1 MLLHEIGSPP
11 PRAVCLWE
19 LDSLR
24 GGGAPASWRGF
35 GRCGFHL
42 YRGFQVPLFFLPS
55 SSSCSPPPLRNSLP
69 SPSIALSSLLLH
81 GRPKVLVL
89 DSRWSGF
96 ADPLPTQPIPSAPAL
111 GKGSRIH
118 SSLLA
123 STQHDLGDEVDN
135 GRRRLVGV
143 KLCEEVASVV
153 CGAALLPGH
162 EAEELSRGTSLCLH
176 PLPFLWIQVTEGDS
190 VEGVVSSKEEL
201 SLIVSQCDSL
211 GRDLEVNNGGSWR
224 GVSSQSLRCGFG
236 NGLWPSE

>member
-1 MLLHEIGSPP
+1 M
-11 PRAVCLWE
+11 
-19 LDSLR
+19 
-24 GGGAPASWRGF
+24 
-35 GRCGFHL
+35 
-42 YRGFQVPLFFLPS
+42 PLFFLPS
-55 SSSCSPPPLRNSLP
+55 SSSRLLASPLRHSLS
-69 SPSIALSSLLLH
+69 SPNIALSSFLLH

-96 ADPLPTQPIPSAPAL
+96 TGPLPTHPIPDALAL
-111 GKGSRIH
+111 GEGSRFR

-123 STQHDLGDEVDN
+123 STQHDLGDEVDD

-162 EAEELSRGTSLCLH
+162 EAKELSRGASLCLH
-176 PLPFLWIQVTEGDS
+176 PLSFLWIQVTEGDS

-211 GRDLEVNNGGSWR
+211 GRDLEVNNGGSR
-224 GVSSQSLRCGFG
+224 CGVGSQSLRCGFG
-236 NGLWPSE
+236 NGLWPGE

>member
-1 MLLHEIGSPP
+1 M
-11 PRAVCLWE
+11 CLWE
-19 LDSLR
+19 LNSLG

-42 YRGFQVPLFFLPS
+42 YRGFRVPLFFLPS
-55 SSSCSPPPLRNSLP
+55 SSSRSPPSLHNSLP

-96 ADPLPTQPIPSAPAL
+96 ADPLPTHPIPSAPAS
-111 GKGSRIH
+111 GKGSRIR

-162 EAEELSRGTSLCLH
+162 EAEEPT
-176 PLPFLWIQVTEGDS
+176 
-190 VEGVVSSKEEL
+190 GVGEDACVRT
-201 SLIVSQCDSL
+201 QAL
-211 GRDLEVNNGGSWR
+211 GA
-224 GVSSQSLRCGFG
+224 SSQPVFSSPSLPDTSP
-236 NGLWPSE
+236 NI

>member
-1 MLLHEIGSPP
+1 MVPQGGLCVPRGSSILSEGEGPQLAGEALGGVWLPSIQGILSASLLPSF
-11 PRAVCLWE
+11 V
-19 LDSLR
+19 
-24 GGGAPASWRGF
+24 
-35 GRCGFHL
+35 
-42 YRGFQVPLFFLPS
+42 FLPLPS
-55 SSSCSPPPLRNSLP
+55 PLRNSLP

-89 DSRWSGF
+89 DLRWSGF
-96 ADPLPTQPIPSAPAL
+96 TDPLPANPIPNALAL
-111 GKGSRIH
+111 GKGSRFR

-123 STQHDLGDEVDN
+123 STQHDLGDKVDN

-162 EAEELSRGTSLCLH
+162 EAKELSRGASLCLH
-176 PLPFLWIQVTEGDS
+176 PLSFLWVQVTEGDS

-201 SLIVSQCDSL
+201 SLIVSQCDAL
-211 GRDLEVNNGGSWR
+211 GRDLEVNNGGSWC

-236 NGLWPSE
+236 NGLRPGE

>member
-1 MLLHEIGSPP
+1 MVI
-11 PRAVCLWE
+11 
-19 LDSLR
+19 
-24 GGGAPASWRGF
+24 
-35 GRCGFHL
+35 
-42 YRGFQVPLFFLPS
+42 
-55 SSSCSPPPLRNSLP
+55 
-69 SPSIALSSLLLH
+69 
-81 GRPKVLVL
+81 
-89 DSRWSGF
+89 
-96 ADPLPTQPIPSAPAL
+96 ADPLPTHPIPSALAL

-135 GRRRLVGV
+135 GRSRLVGV

-162 EAEELSRGTSLCLH
+162 KTEELSRGASLCLH

-201 SLIVSQCDSL
+201 SLIVCQCDSL
-211 GRDLEVNNGGSWR
+211 GRNLEVNNGGSWR

-236 NGLWPSE
+236 NGLWPGE